1 MFQTAVW
8 SQVTGDKVIRQANKF
23 DKQEIIDLMIEFK
36 NESNI
41 EALREVNN
49 PEYWH
54 RLLDTIIAG
63 AGIIYIEQGKGLIMG
78 IISPSIWC
86 DKTLQLYELA
96 WFVKPEYR
104 NTSLGSRLLK
114 SYLDYGKKLKES
126 GRIKYFTMA
135 KMITSPD
142 IKYERFG
149 FKKLDEN
156 WIQ

>member
-1 MFQTAVW
+1 M
-8 SQVTGDKVIRQANKF
+8 IRQANKF

-49 PEYWH
+49 QEYWH

-96 WFVKPEYR
+96 WYVKPEYR

-114 SYLDYGKKLKES
+114 SYLDFGKKQKES